1 MTAASPRYRL
11 ASRTPALPAGF
22 LPRHTHVFL
31 GDDHQRNARR
41 VGWVMALT
49 TAMMV
54 AEIVAGSWF
63 GSMALLA
70 DGWHMATHAGAML
83 MTALAYRYA
92 LRQANNPRFSFGTG
106 KVGDLAGFA
115 SAIVLAGVALTMAWE
130 SSLRLLSPVAIE
142 YSQAMAVAVLGLL
155 VNLASAWFLHDSTPH
170 SGGHSHDHPPALA
183 HHHHAHGHGHAH
195 GHDHNLQAAYLHV
208 LADALTSVLAIV
220 ALALGQQYGWA
231 WLDPLMG
238 LVGAAVIVRWAWGL
252 LQTTGHVL
260 LDAAPPAL
268 PEAIR
273 AALADS
279 AVQLDDVHVWQ
290 VGPGQY
296 AAIVALQADQPAP
309 PARYKAQLA
318 GVAGFVHVTVEVNA
332 SAG

>member
-115 SAIVLAGVALTMAWE
+115 SAMVLAGVALTMAWE

-170 SGGHSHDHPPALA
+170 SGGHGHDHPPALA

-273 AALADS
+273 AALADA

-318 GVAGFVHVTVEVNA
+318 GVAGLVHVTVEVNA

>member
-22 LPRHTHVFL
+22 LPQHAHVFL

-83 MTALAYRYA
+83 MTTLAYRYA

-115 SAIVLAGVALTMAWE
+115 SAMVLAGVALAMAWE
-130 SSLRLLSPVAIE
+130 SSLRLLNPVAIE

-155 VNLASAWFLHDSTPH
+155 VNLASAWFHAPVHSSCPRGARGGTMSGADIDSSMRSEDGSGREQIRIRWIASRFSAPHD
-170 SGGHSHDHPPALA
+170 
-183 HHHHAHGHGHAH
+183 
-195 GHDHNLQAAYLHV
+195 QCR
-208 LADALTSVLAIV
+208 DA
-220 ALALGQQYGWA
+220 G
-231 WLDPLMG
+231 
-238 LVGAAVIVRWAWGL
+238 
-252 LQTTGHVL
+252 
-260 LDAAPPAL
+260 
-268 PEAIR
+268 
-273 AALADS
+273 
-279 AVQLDDVHVWQ
+279 
-290 VGPGQY
+290 
-296 AAIVALQADQPAP
+296 
-309 PARYKAQLA
+309 
-318 GVAGFVHVTVEVNA
+318 
-332 SAG
+332 